1 MASEGVRHAVWNGLL
16 DVNRQARYY
25 GVQSGRYNTWS
36 TRLTVVFAMVG
47 SADVAS
53 VLAAADHRVG
63 MALALLI
70 GILAVVA
77 SVGDFAKKAAV
88 LHSIGLEC
96 DHLASEWEELWVGT
110 HSGKLSDS
118 TALTRNQEL
127 IRRLIAAT
135 NRAGQ
140 SGVRENR
147 KVNKKCWIEACM
159 MLENKY
165 A

>member
-1 MASEGVRHAVWNGLL
+1 MWHRFWP
-16 DVNRQARYY
+16 R
-25 GVQSGRYNTWS
+25 
-36 TRLTVVFAMVG
+36 
-47 SADVAS
+47 
-53 VLAAADHRVG
+53 ADHRVS
-63 MALALLI
+63 MALSFADWDTCR
-70 GILAVVA
+70 GA

-96 DHLASEWEELWVGT
+96 DHLAAEWEELWVGT

-118 TALTRNQEL
+118 TALARNQEL
-127 IRRLIAAT
+127 MRRLIAAT

-147 KVNKKCWIEACM
+147 KVNEKCWIEACVV
-159 MLENKY
+159 LENKY

>member
-1 MASEGVRHAVWNGLL
+1 M
-16 DVNRQARYY
+16 
-25 GVQSGRYNTWS
+25 
-36 TRLTVVFAMVG
+36 TVVFGMAG

-53 VLAAADHRVG
+53 VLAAADHRVS
-63 MALALLI
+63 MALSLVI

-88 LHSIGLEC
+88 LHSIGFEC
-96 DHLASEWEELWVGT
+96 DYLAAEWEELCAGT
-110 HSGKLSDS
+110 HGGKLSDNA
-118 TALTRNQEL
+118 ALTRNQEL
-127 IRRLIAAT
+127 MRRLISAT

-147 KVNKKCWIEACM
+147 KVNEKCWIEACV

>member
-25 GVQSGRYNTWS
+25 GIQSGRYNTWS

-53 VLAAADHRVG
+53 VLAAADHRVS
-63 MALALLI
+63 MALSLVI

-88 LHSIGLEC
+88 LHSTGLEC
-96 DHLASEWEELWVGT
+96 DYLAAEWEELWAGT
-110 HSGKLSDS
+110 HGGKLSDNA
-118 TALTRNQEL
+118 ALTRNQEL
-127 IRRLIAAT
+127 IRRLISAT

-147 KVNKKCWIEACM
+147 KVNEKCWIEACAT
-159 MLENKY
+159 LENKY

>member
-1 MASEGVRHAVWNGLL
+1 MASEGVRHAIWNGLL
-16 DVNRQARYY
+16 DVHRQARYY

-36 TRLTVVFAMVG
+36 TRLTVVFAMFG

-53 VLAAADHRVG
+53 VLVAADHRVI
-63 MALALLI
+63 MALSLLI
-70 GILAVVA
+70 GILAVVS

-96 DHLASEWEELWVGT
+96 DYLAAEWEELWVGT
-110 HSGKLSDS
+110 YSGKLSDNV
-118 TALTRNQEL
+118 ALTRNQEL
-127 IRRLIAAT
+127 MRHLISAT

-147 KVNKKCWIEACM
+147 KINEKCWIEACA
-159 MLENKY
+159 MLQNKY

>member
-1 MASEGVRHAVWNGLL
+1 M
-16 DVNRQARYY
+16 
-25 GVQSGRYNTWS
+25 
-36 TRLTVVFAMVG
+36 TVVFAMVG

-53 VLAAADHRVG
+53 VLAAADHRVS
-63 MALALLI
+63 MALSLVI

-96 DHLASEWEELWVGT
+96 DYLATEWEELCAET
-110 HSGKLSDS
+110 HSGKLSDNA
-118 TALTRNQEL
+118 ALTRNQEL
-127 IRRLIAAT
+127 MRRLISVT

-147 KVNKKCWIEACM
+147 KVNEKCWIEACVT
-159 MLENKY
+159 LVNKY